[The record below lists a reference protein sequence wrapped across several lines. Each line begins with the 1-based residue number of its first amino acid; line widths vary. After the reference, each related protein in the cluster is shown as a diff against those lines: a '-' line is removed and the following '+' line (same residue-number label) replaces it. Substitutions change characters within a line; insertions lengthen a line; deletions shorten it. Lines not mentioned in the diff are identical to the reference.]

1 MTKLAMKF
9 YDNAERKSISISLND
24 PKPSLDAATVEAAM
38 TAMIGVVV
46 PATAVIDEAN
56 YVETTETNITDLLV

>member
-1 MTKLAMKF
+1 MKF
-9 YDNAERKSISISLND
+9 YDNAERRTINISLND
-24 PKPSLDAATVEAAM
+24 PKPALDAATVEAAM

-56 YVETTETNITDLLV
+56 YIETTETNITDLLV

>member
-1 MTKLAMKF
+1 
-9 YDNAERKSISISLND
+9 
-24 PKPSLDAATVEAAM
+24 
-38 TAMIGVVV
+38 VVV

>member
-9 YDNAERKSISISLND
+9 YDNAERKTINISLND
-24 PKPSLDAATVEAAM
+24 PKPALDAATVEAAM
-38 TAMIGVVV
+38 TAMIGVIV

>member
-1 MTKLAMKF
+1 MTKLALKF

-56 YVETTETNITDLLV
+56 YIETTETNVTDLLV